1 MKRKVIQ
8 LSTSTKVVSLPSS
21 WTAKNGIKKGSELEV
36 KEKDNML
43 IFSKESANT
52 SRKAEF
58 DLKDFEGHAIYMILD
73 AYYISGYDD
82 ILIKTSSSKQ
92 RDVLQKAKSEFPG
105 LIVYE
110 QKGEYMRMK
119 NIIVQEEFGLF
130 EIMGRIRNITITMI
144 DDCLDAIE
152 NKQWIVLAEIK
163 KRDYIINTY
172 ISLAFR
178 YLNKY
183 GYEPMSKLSAIAL
196 HFKVLEMF
204 SDRLCSLFIHIAEK
218 KEIST
223 KQKRI
228 LSEIR
233 DLYRKESALTG
244 KFSMEKLRE
253 FEEERQK
260 IKQSAEKEQGNIG
273 SELLELVNIFYEIEE
288 IALGLGLK

>member
-8 LSTSTKVVSLPSS
+8 LSTSTKVISLPSS
-21 WTAKNGIKKGSELEV
+21 WTVKNGIKKGSELEV

-58 DLKDFEGHAIYMILD
+58 DLTGFEGHAIYMVLD

-92 RDVLQKAKSEFPG
+92 RDVLQKATSEFPG

-110 QKGEYMRMK
+110 QKGEYVRMK
-119 NIIVQEEFGLF
+119 NIIVQEELGLA
-130 EIMGRIRNITITMI
+130 EIMGRIRNITLTMI
-144 DDCLDAIE
+144 DDCTDAIE
-152 NKQWIVLAEIK
+152 TKQWNVLAEIK

-183 GYEPMSKLSAIAL
+183 GYEPMSKLSAISL

-204 SDRLCSLFIHIAEK
+204 SDRLCALFIHISK
-218 KEIST
+218 KKDVT
-223 KQKRI
+223 KKQKQV
-228 LSEIR
+228 LANIR
-233 DLYRKESALTG
+233 DLYRNESALTV

-253 FEEERQK
+253 FEYERIK
-260 IKQSAEKEQGNIG
+260 IKESAEKEQGNIG

-288 IALGLGLK
+288 IALALGLN